1 MEVRRRRIRISF
13 SDPDA
18 TDSDSGEDASSASCG
33 RKTKIV
39 ILHCSSSSSARKNPG
54 GCGSQQRQ
62 AIRSSSA
69 SCRERA
75 VVSSAPVM
83 KRCRG
88 VYERQPGRWAAEF
101 RSHRH
106 KARHWIGTFA
116 TEEEAKAAYDDFEKQ
131 FVPLR
136 RCGLPLPLPALEP
149 RPWPRCW
156 PSQRASHPHR
166 QRHPH
171 PPPDTE
177 KRQIV
182 QALAATGITLP
193 PLPSAPAPASAP
205 CVSSSTS
212 ASPPPPPRLVP
223 APPTGF
229 ENAEPHTDDALPS
242 VHSFWADEPADDD
255 LVGLADLG
263 HLPLPF
269 SDGSMDFD
277 PADLSLFDGF
287 L

>member
-1 MEVRRRRIRISF
+1 MEARRRIRISF

-18 TDSDSGEDASSASCG
+18 TDSDSGDDASSASCG
-33 RKTKIV
+33 KTTKIV
-39 ILHCSSSSSARKNPG
+39 ILHCSSSTSARKSPGAG
-54 GCGSQQRQ
+54 GCCSQQKQ

-69 SCRERA
+69 SCWERA
-75 VVSSAPVM
+75 VVGSAPM

-101 RSHRH
+101 RSHRL

-116 TEEEAKAAYDDFEKQ
+116 TEEEATAAYDDFEKQ
-131 FVPLR
+131 FVPSR
-136 RCGLPLPLPALEP
+136 RCGLPLPLPLTALQ
-149 RPWPRCW
+149 RGGR
-156 PSQRASHPHR
+156 SAGVHRASHPHR
-166 QRHPH
+166 RQRQRH
-171 PPPDTE
+171 PPDTE

-182 QALAATGITLP
+182 QALTATGVMLP
-193 PLPSAPAPASAP
+193 PLPSAPSSAP

-212 ASPPPPPRLVP
+212 ALPQPPLMP
-223 APPTGF
+223 APPTLF
-229 ENAEPHTDDALPS
+229 SNAQPHADALPS
-242 VHSFWADEPADDD
+242 VHAFWADEPADED